1 MRNYSEDSLVQQ
13 TVINHFKYKL
23 KWETAY
29 AYNTEV
35 FGDNG
40 TLGRT
45 SEKEVV
51 LVRYLKQALQ
61 KLNPNLPDSAY
72 QNAINKIVENNISKT
87 LLDINEEK
95 YNLFKNGVEVEY
107 KNDNGINE
115 ERRLRVFDFDN
126 YENNHF
132 LAVRE

>member
-1 MRNYSEDSLVQQ
+1 M
-13 TVINHFKYKL
+13 
-23 KWETAY
+23 
-29 AYNTEV
+29 
-35 FGDNG
+35 
-40 TLGRT
+40 
-45 SEKEVV
+45 
-51 LVRYLKQALQ
+51 RYLKQALQ
-61 KLNPNLPDSAY
+61 NLNPNLPDSAY

-132 LAVRE
+132 LAVKNIYTRKII